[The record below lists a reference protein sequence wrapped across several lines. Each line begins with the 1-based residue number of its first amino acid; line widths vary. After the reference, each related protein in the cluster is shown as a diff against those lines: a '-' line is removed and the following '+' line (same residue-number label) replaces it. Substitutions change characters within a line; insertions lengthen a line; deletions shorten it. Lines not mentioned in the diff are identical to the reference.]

1 MHQPQTDA
9 DLLRAA
15 FRDVHA
21 ARLHG
26 FALVLL
32 LGRRREASLLAA
44 ETLARHT
51 GDAARLRH
59 PERAAA
65 VLRGELLRRARRLRS
80 ARTQALDEQGAQAL
94 TRLSIDAATARA
106 LSTLDLP
113 GRAAL
118 VATEIERFGEADV
131 AVILGCSIP
140 RARHA
145 AAAARSRYVAR
156 YVRPDSD
163 RPRPGSIGRR
173 VDAVASR
180 AMGSSA

>member
-15 FRDVHA
+15 FRDLHA

-26 FALVLL
+26 FALILL

-44 ETLARHT
+44 ATLARHA

-65 VLRGELLRRARRLRS
+65 VLRSELLRRARGLRS
-80 ARTQALDEQGAQAL
+80 ARTQALDEPGAWAL
-94 TRLSIDAATARA
+94 AELGIDAATARA
-106 LSTLDLP
+106 LSTLDLR

-118 VATEIERFGEADV
+118 AATEIERFGEADV

-140 RARHA
+140 RARQA
-145 AAAARSRYVAR
+145 AAAARSRYLAR
-156 YVRPDSD
+156 YVRADGD
-163 RPRPGSIGRR
+163 RPRPGTIAER
-173 VDAVASR
+173 VGAVASR
-180 AMGSSA
+180 AMGSGA